1 VAIRGTSN
9 FGLVGT
15 DWQQRINWDRL
26 RTYRLNRARA
36 EMEKAGLGSMLVM
49 YDENNRYIT
58 STVTPGWCRLK
69 PGLRYALLCRGGDP
83 VLFEQGDI
91 GTQINRHCP
100 WLPKEN
106 VRYAYSWIKG
116 AVGPAAEQQVTK
128 FTNAIREEME
138 RHGVQND
145 PLGVDMIDLN
155 MINSF
160 NSAGIDWRDGMT
172 PMVAARAIKNEDELE
187 AMRIVAA
194 ICDGCHTAIANY
206 MRAGMQEHEI
216 TAFAMDYLYSI
227 PGIEDVEDIIVSSGP
242 NSWPNWRHFSDRII
256 QPGDLVIIDMAAV
269 TWNGYKSCQYR
280 TYCVGKQ
287 PTQEQKDYYKIA
299 YEWLYDAIEKVTPGA
314 TTADV
319 AGVWPSAKEAW
330 GYEEEDEAAANL
342 WGHGLGLA
350 QYDSPVV
357 SRIYSLDHPVEI
369 QPGMSF
375 ALETQHGKPLE
386 WGVRVEEMM
395 VVNEDGPEITTQ
407 FPIEEITVVG
417 TI

>member
-1 VAIRGTSN
+1 MVRRSTSS

-15 DWQQRINWDRL
+15 DWQQRINWSDVRN
-26 RTYRLNRARA
+26 YRLNRAREA
-36 EMEKAGLGSMLVM
+36 MKENNLGAMLVM
-49 YDENNRYIT
+49 YDENVRYIT
-58 STVTPGWCRLK
+58 STITPGWCRLK
-69 PGLRYALLCRGGDP
+69 PGLRYALLCEGAEP

-100 WLPKEN
+100 WLPVEN

-116 AVGPAAEQQVTK
+116 AVGPAARQQVKK
-128 FTNAIREEME
+128 FTDAIVEEMKKY
-138 RHGVQND
+138 GVEKAV
-145 PLGVDMIDLN
+145 LGTDFIDLN
-155 MINSF
+155 MINAF
-160 NSAGIDWRDGMT
+160 QEAGIQWTDGAT
-172 PMVAARAIKNEDELE
+172 PMVEARAIKSEGELE

-194 ICDGCHTAIANY
+194 ICDGCHTAIAGF
-206 MRAGMQEHEI
+206 MQAGMREHQI
-216 TAFAMDYLYSI
+216 TAFAMEYLYNI
-227 PGIEDVEDIIVSSGP
+227 PGVEDVEDIIVSSGP
-242 NSWPNWRHFSDRII
+242 NSWPNWRNFSDRII

-287 PTQEQKDYYKIA
+287 PTQEQKEYYKIA
-299 YEWLYDAIEKVTPGA
+299 YDWLYRAIDKVRPGA
-314 TTADV
+314 TTRDIAE
-319 AGVWPSAKEAW
+319 VWPSATEAW
-330 GYEEEDEAAANL
+330 GYAEEDQAAANL

-369 QPGMSF
+369 EPGMSF

-386 WGVRVEEMM
+386 WGVRLEEMM
-395 VVNEDGPEITTQ
+395 VITEKGPEVTTQ

-417 TI
+417 

>member
-1 VAIRGTSN
+1 MAERSTSS

-26 RTYRLNRARA
+26 RKYRLNRAREA
-36 EMEKAGLGSMLVM
+36 MTRHGLGALLVM
-49 YDENNRYIT
+49 YDEDIRYVT

-69 PGLRYALLCRGGDP
+69 PGLRYALLCQGAEP

-100 WLPKEN
+100 WIPAEN

-116 AVGPAAEQQVTK
+116 AVGPGSRQQVTK
-128 FTNAIREEME
+128 FTNAIVEEMKKY
-138 RHGVQND
+138 GVQD
-145 PLGVDMIDLN
+145 AQLGVDFVDLN
-155 MINSF
+155 MMNAF
-160 NSAGIDWRDGMT
+160 REAGVNWTDGAS
-172 PMVAARAIKNEDELE
+172 PMVEARAIKNEDELE
-187 AMRIVAA
+187 IMRIVAA
-194 ICDGCHTAIANY
+194 ICDGCHTAISHY
-206 MRAGMQEHEI
+206 MRPGMRENEI
-216 TAFAMDYLYSI
+216 TAFAMNYLYNI
-227 PGIEDVEDIIVSSGP
+227 PGVEDVEDVIVSSGP
-242 NSWPNWRHFSDRII
+242 NSWPNWRNFSDRII

-287 PTQEQKDYYKIA
+287 PTQEQKEYYKIA
-299 YEWLYDAIEKVTPGA
+299 YEWLYDAIDKVRPGA
-314 TTADV
+314 TTRDIV
-319 AGVWPSAKEAW
+319 EVWPSAQEAW
-330 GYEEEDEAAANL
+330 GYVEEDQAAANL

-350 QYDSPVV
+350 QYDTPVV

-395 VVNEDGPEITTQ
+395 VVTESGPEITTR
-407 FPIEEITVVG
+407 FPIEEMTVLD
-417 TI
+417 